1 MCTLD
6 QGVLTGF
13 HERLMREK
21 EQLRKKEEQLREKQL
36 FLLRPQKEIP
46 PSSGRLGPTAGET
59 PLSLVLQERGSLSR
73 SLKRGETRA
82 WADNY
87 QQIDRADLTSLQAL
101 QDCWDYDT
109 AREIY
114 GWRLSLVDCTSTA
127 HFDTVSGTSGAS
139 LCMFSNI
146 NVHAGTRY
154 TKGAEKTLPWFG
166 AGSPLSLVAG

>member
-1 MCTLD
+1 MFLAQEEGGT
-6 QGVLTGF
+6 TP
-13 HERLMREK
+13 
-21 EQLRKKEEQLREKQL
+21 RKAALS
-36 FLLRPQKEIP
+36 P
-46 PSSGRLGPTAGET
+46 PPAESTPAQQRKAWTNTCET
-59 PLSLVLQERGSLSR
+59 PLSLVFFQEERGSLSR

-166 AGSPLSLVAG
+166 AGSPLSLVAR